1 MANITKRGK
10 SYRIIVSDGYTSE
23 GKKITHTMTWTP
35 DPGMTERQIEKALNI
50 AAVEFESKVKKG
62 QLLDERTRFA
72 DYIENY
78 WLPHKEKEVEPTT
91 YTRYKGMLKRLLP
104 AFGHYKISAI
114 RQSHIKMFYDNLFE
128 EKRFDTKYTPTAL
141 CLNMCK
147 GRKRADFARLAK
159 ISTST
164 FDSLRNGNN
173 ISEQNAIAVSEYLGL
188 PVRKLFTSQEKP
200 LSSRT
205 VLHHHRVLSDI
216 MQQAVYDG
224 MITVNPVSLVRAP
237 KVEQSEAR
245 YLDEKEAMHLL
256 EVVADK
262 APKPYDLFIPLLI
275 FTGMRRGEACGLEW
289 NDIDFDNNLI
299 HIVRS
304 SLYLPEKGVFD
315 STPKTAS
322 SRRVIHI
329 DDDIAELLRNHK
341 QWQDSEAARL
351 GTYRKNSGK
360 VFTADDGRPINPGT
374 VTKWFY
380 DFVAENNLPDVCLH
394 SLRHTCASLL
404 LISHTPISAVAQRLG
419 HSSTATTSRIYIHA
433 IQSADAAAA
442 DTLHNILPL
451 PKKNDDEE

>member
-72 DYIENY
+72 DYVENY

-104 AFGHYKISAI
+104 AFGHYKLSAI

-147 GRKRADFARLAK
+147 GQKRADFARLAK
-159 ISTST
+159 ISAST

-173 ISEQNAIAVSEYLGL
+173 ISEQNAIAVSEYFGL

-200 LSSRT
+200 ISSRT

-262 APKPYDLFIPLLI
+262 APKPYDVFIPLLI

-289 NDIDFDNNLI
+289 RDIDFDNNLI

-329 DDDIAELLRNHK
+329 DDDIAELLRSHK
-341 QWQDSEAARL
+341 LWQDSEAVRL
-351 GTYRKNSGK
+351 GTYWKNSGK
-360 VFTADDGRPINPGT
+360 VFTTDDGRPINPGT
-374 VTKWFY
+374 VTRWFY

-451 PKKNDDEE
+451 PKKNTDEE